1 MPVKTGEEG
10 FSLIEIIAVAAILG
24 VILVPVLSM
33 FAGASFATLLAG
45 EETVAA
51 ALAQERME
59 ELKGAGYSALEI
71 ILDGKRELLLEETPG
86 SFRRETLISSVGVDT
101 ILPGGDGEL
110 IFLEVTVFWGDGHER
125 SLSLS
130 SHLGEGLRQ

>member
-101 ILPGGDGEL
+101 ILPGEDGEL
-110 IFLEVTVFWGDGHER
+110 IFLEVTVFWGDGHGR

>member
-1 MPVKTGEEG
+1 MLFRMGEEG

-24 VILVPVLSM
+24 VVLLPVLSM

-45 EETVAA
+45 EETKAI

-59 ELKGAGYSALEI
+59 ELKGAGYGALEI
-71 ILDGKRELLLEETPG
+71 SLGGKGELRMGETLG
-86 SFRRETLISSVGVDT
+86 SFKRDALISRVGIDT
-101 ILPGGDGEL
+101 ILPGEDGEL
-110 IFLEVTVFWGDGHER
+110 IFLEVTVSWGKGYGR